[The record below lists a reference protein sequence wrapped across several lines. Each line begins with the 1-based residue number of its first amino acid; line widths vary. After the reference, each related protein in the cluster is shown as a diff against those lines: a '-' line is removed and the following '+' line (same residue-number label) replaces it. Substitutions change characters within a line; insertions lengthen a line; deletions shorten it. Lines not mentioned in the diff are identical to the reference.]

1 MLGRRYFLTLL
12 AALPLAA
19 AGPVAEGWDHFYNL
33 DYAAAVR
40 SFRQAVAA
48 QPADPSGYNYL
59 AQTILYSEL
68 YRLGVLESEMLTGN
82 NYFLRTDKL
91 RPNPQVNSDFLQTVR
106 KAIDLARARLK
117 TNPQEVRALYAL
129 GSSYG
134 LLANYEFMVQKN
146 WKAAVSNG
154 AEARNYHRQV
164 LNLDPRNYD
173 AMLIQGVYDY
183 VIGSLPWHTRL
194 LAFLIGRTGDKNH
207 GLQTIALVAEKGALN
222 KVDAQVML
230 AILYRREKRPADALR
245 VLDPLLRAYPR
256 NYLFQM
262 EQAHMHSDL
271 GHKDEALAILRH
283 LEQEATSGRTEYAIP
298 LEKVYYAIGDVQFWY
313 RDLDAALAN
322 MRRVTSHRDLDL
334 HTGALAWM
342 RQGQI
347 LDLIGRRDE
356 ARQAYRKAMEFAP
369 QTAAAEESRRY
380 LSSPYRRQG

>member
-1 MLGRRYFLTLL
+1 MLGRRYFLILL

-19 AGPVAEGWDHFYNL
+19 ADPVAEGWDHFYNL

-40 SFRQAVAA
+40 SFRQSVAA
-48 QPADPSGYNYL
+48 KPADPSSYNYL
-59 AQTILYSEL
+59 AQAILYGEL

-91 RPNPQVNSDFLQTVR
+91 RPSAQVNSEFLETVR
-106 KAIDLARARLK
+106 KAIDLARLRA
-117 TNPQEVRALYAL
+117 NQQEVRALYAL

-183 VIGSLPWHTRL
+183 VIGSLPWHARL

-207 GLQTIALVAEKGALN
+207 GLQTIAEVADKGALN

-245 VLDPLLRAYPR
+245 VLAPLLRAYPR

-271 GHKDEALAILRH
+271 GHKDDALAILRR
-283 LEQEATSGRTEYAIP
+283 LEQQATSARPDIP
-298 LEKVYYAIGDVQFWY
+298 REKVYYAIGDVQFWY
-313 RDLDAALAN
+313 RDFDDALAN
-322 MRRVTSHRDLDL
+322 MRRVTEHRDLDL

-347 LDLIGRRDE
+347 LDLIGRREE

-369 QTAAAEESRRY
+369 QTAAAEESRKY

>member
-1 MLGRRYFLTLL
+1 MLGRRYFLILL
-12 AALPLAA
+12 AALPLTAA
-19 AGPVAEGWDHFYNL
+19 DPVAEGWDHSYNL

-40 SFRQAVAA
+40 SFRQAIAA
-48 QPADPSGYNYL
+48 RTADPSGYNYL
-59 AQTILYSEL
+59 AQAILYGEL

-91 RPNPQVNSDFLQTVR
+91 RPNAQVNSEFLETVHH
-106 KAIDLARARLK
+106 AIDLARARLK
-117 TNPQEVRALYAL
+117 TNSQDVPALYAV

-146 WKAAVSNG
+146 WKAAVNNG

-183 VIGSLPWHTRL
+183 VIGSLPWHARL
-194 LAFLIGRTGDKNH
+194 LAFLSGRTGDKNH
-207 GLQTIALVAEKGALN
+207 GLQTIAQVAEKGALN

-230 AILYRREKRPADALR
+230 AILYRREKQPAAALR
-245 VLDPLLRAYPR
+245 ALEPLIRTYPR

-283 LEQEATSGRTEYAIP
+283 LEQEATSVRPDIP
-298 LEKVYYAIGDVQFWY
+298 REKVYYAIGDVQFWY

-347 LDLIGRRDE
+347 LDLLGRRDE

-369 QTAAAEESRRY
+369 QTAAAEESRQY
-380 LSSPYRRQG
+380 FSSPYRRKG